1 MRTAGDG
8 IYDMAANIASLEMK
22 NDDQTE
28 DRKRDS
34 FYFLTYAERWI
45 RSGMTVLQSD
55 PAAVSG
61 LFVSRRN

>member
-8 IYDMAANIASLEMK
+8 IYDMAPNIASLEMK

-28 DRKRDS
+28 NRKRDS

-45 RSGMTVLQSD
+45 RSGMTVLQSE
-55 PAAVSG
+55 P
-61 LFVSRRN
+61 RR